1 MVRRGLGLLLLVLL
15 ICEVTWV
22 HGQAEGLVIIGTQDP
37 PVKETA
43 YTRDEVLQFMRNT
56 DAPAFSLPS
65 VEGVTVNLADYR
77 GDIVLISFW
86 VSWDPACLENMALL
100 NSAQKQYPDD
110 VIALIINNLPAE
122 SKQASWS
129 EQTRLDHIDWVRGY
143 LAENDYRISV
153 LIDAD
158 GEVSGMHDYLGTHV
172 PMTCFIDRDGVLRI
186 PWQGQ
191 LTEQTLDT
199 LLAMMFALD
208 P

>member
-15 ICEVTWV
+15 FWGVS
-22 HGQAEGLVIIGTQDP
+22 QARGDTEGLVIIGTQAP
-37 PVKETA
+37 PVKEAA

-56 DAPAFSLPS
+56 DAPGFSLPS
-65 VEGVTVNLADYR
+65 VEGVIVNLSDYR
-77 GDIVLISFW
+77 GDVVLVSFW
-86 VSWDPACLENMALL
+86 VSWDEACLENMALL
-100 NSAQKQYPDD
+100 DSMQADYPG
-110 VIALIINNLPAE
+110 VTALIINNLAAE
-122 SKQASWS
+122 SKAAPWS

-143 LAENDYRISV
+143 LAENDYEISV
-153 LIDAD
+153 LIDAQ
-158 GEVSGMHDYLGTHV
+158 GEVSELHDYQGAHV

-191 LTEQTLDT
+191 LTKQTLST